1 MTNKGPLLTKAW
13 VACAAVALTVAACS
27 SSGSPHGSAS
37 SSTGTSPGSSAA
49 GNISAAGN
57 TSQILSSMQPI
68 TKWFGPT
75 QNFAPPAHKHIM
87 ILICGAQG
95 GGCVREG
102 QGAKAAAE
110 ALGWTADV
118 VDGKLDPT
126 EWNRAV
132 KQAAES
138 GVDGIYDISGN
149 PNVMG
154 DAMAVVRAKHIP
166 FVLAE
171 QSPAPGDQG
180 GIDSYIDPDPV
191 AGGKIIAQWIA
202 TDSSSKAHVLI
213 LGVPGYA
220 DVLTRNNAIVD
231 GLKSDCGGQCVTYH
245 ADISPATLGTTLAP
259 LVTTQLQQHPD
270 INYVWSPDDAIS
282 DFVAQGIQQAG
293 KSSTVKMVSGA
304 GAPEVLAKI
313 KSGGDAA
320 DLSTGDQWEGW
331 LGIDTL
337 ARVIA
342 GVPYQKL
349 WREPQRLWTAAN
361 IDQAPAGM
369 FTSGW
374 NPEFDY
380 VAGFKKLW
388 GVG

>member
-1 MTNKGPLLTKAW
+1 MINKGPLLTKA
-13 VACAAVALTVAACS
+13 VLGCAAIAVAAAACS
-27 SSGSPHGSAS
+27 TSGGSQAS
-37 SSTGTSPGSSAA
+37 APSTGNAGTASSAA
-49 GNISAAGN
+49 NSA
-57 TSQILSSMQPI
+57 QIVPATKPI

-75 QNFAPPAHKHIM
+75 KPFTPPAHKHIM

-110 ALGWTADV
+110 ALGWSADV

-126 EWNRAV
+126 EWDRAV

-149 PNVMG
+149 PNLMG
-154 DAMAVVRAKHIP
+154 DAMSVVRAKHIP

-171 QSPAPGDQG
+171 QSPAKGDQG

-191 AGGKIIAQWIA
+191 AGGKIMAQWIA
-202 TDSSSKAHVLI
+202 ADSGGKAHVLI
-213 LGVPGYA
+213 LNVPGYPDIA
-220 DVLTRNNAIVD
+220 TRNSTLVSS
-231 GLKSDCGGQCVTYH
+231 LKSDCNNQCKTYQ
-245 ADISPATLGTTLAP
+245 ASVSPTTLGTTLAP
-259 LVTTQLQQHPD
+259 LVTSQLQAHPD
-270 INYVWSPDDAIS
+270 INYVWSSDDAIS

-293 KSSTVKMVSGA
+293 KTSTVKMVSGA

-313 KSGGDAA
+313 KSGQDAA
-320 DLSTGDQWEGW
+320 DLATGDQWEGW

-337 ARVIA
+337 ARVMA
-342 GVPYQKL
+342 GVSYQKL

-361 IDQAPAGM
+361 IGQAPASM
-369 FTSGW
+369 FKTGW
-374 NPEFDY
+374 DPEFNY
-380 VAGFKKLW
+380 QAGYKKLW